1 MIGNVMITSCSSWR
15 RRRRNNI
22 NRMWPLD
29 SSNGFDLVHFLDR
42 RGESQEGVLCLDSCD
57 YGLMRNGETTRQA
70 KPKESHNSSERLTLI
85 ADLFAI
91 R

>member
-1 MIGNVMITSCSSWR
+1 MYTSWV
-15 RRRRNNI
+15 
-22 NRMWPLD
+22 D
-29 SSNGFDLVHFLDR
+29 EEKVKKGF
-42 RGESQEGVLCLDSCD
+42 DSCD
-57 YGLMRNGETTRQA
+57 YGLMRNGETTRQE

>member
-1 MIGNVMITSCSSWR
+1 MIGNVMITSCSSW
-15 RRRRNNI
+15 RRRNNI

-57 YGLMRNGETTRQA
+57 
-70 KPKESHNSSERLTLI
+70 
-85 ADLFAI
+85 
-91 R
+91 